1 MKPNNSVSAAIAC
14 LHIAGL
20 CVLTT
25 VACERKSAQ
34 PKEPSAARAPTSQPT
49 PAAPTDPQPVVT
61 TQPAA
66 PLEPSETGAADQ
78 RIQADRL
85 SFAVPAGWIVE
96 QPTSSMRKA
105 QFRLPGGG
113 DVGDAELVIY
123 NFGHTPEAG
132 GSVEANFER
141 WCGQFTQADGG
152 DTASLAERK
161 QTEIAGMAVHSIDI
175 SGRYVAAVRPGAPE
189 THDKPGHRMLGSVII
204 TPEGKY
210 FLKLLGPQQTVQA
223 HAEAYD
229 SFLLSLRR
237 D

>member
-1 MKPNNSVSAAIAC
+1 MKSINSLNAAIAC

-25 VACERKSAQ
+25 AACERKSAQ
-34 PKEPSAARAPTSQPT
+34 PKEPSVARAPTSQPT
-49 PAAPTDPQPVVT
+49 LAAPADAQPAVT

-66 PLEPSETGAADQ
+66 PLEPSKTAAAHQ

-85 SFAVPAGWIVE
+85 SFAVPAGWVVE
-96 QPTSSMRKA
+96 RPTSSMRKA
-105 QFRLPGGG
+105 QLRLPGTV
-113 DVGDAELVIY
+113 DAGDAELVIF

-152 DTASLAERK
+152 DTASLAPRK

-175 SGRYVAAVRPGAPE
+175 GGRYVAAMRPGAPE
-189 THDKPGHRMLGSVII
+189 MHDKPGHRMLGSVII

-229 SFLLSLRR
+229 SFLLSLKR